1 MSNFSDLIASP
12 TPVVVDFYADWC
24 GPCKSMAPVISE
36 LAVQL
41 EGKARIV
48 KVNIDKNQEAARF
61 YQIESVP
68 TLMIFKNGKMLWRH
82 SGTIEHNTL
91 RAKIQDLS

>member
-24 GPCKSMAPVISE
+24 GPCKSMAPVIRE

-82 SGTIEHNTL
+82 SGTIDHNTL